1 MNLLPLTFLFP
12 LVGFLLLSFS
22 RGKWSEN
29 LSALVGVG
37 SVGLAALSAFWAI
50 WSFHSA
56 PPEGGAYTLVLWQWM
71 NVDGFAPNF
80 ALYLDGLSVTM
91 LGVVTGVGFLIHLF
105 ASWYMRGEAGYSRFF
120 AYTNLFIASMLFLVL
135 GDNLL
140 FLYFGWE
147 GVGLCSYLLI
157 GFYYSHVPNGNA
169 ALKAFIVT
177 RVGDVF
183 MAFGLFILFQQL
195 GTLNIQELLV
205 LAPQHFAQGDMWVS
219 LAALALLGGAVGKSA
234 QLPLQ
239 TWLADAMAGPTPVSA
254 LIHAAT
260 MVTAGVYLIARCH
273 GIFTL
278 APNVLELVG
287 VVGAVTLVLAGF
299 AALVQTDIK
308 RILAYSTM
316 SQIGYMFL
324 ALGVGAW
331 DAAIFHLMTHA
342 FFKAL
347 LFLGAGSV
355 IIGMHHDQDIRNMGG
370 LRKYMPIT
378 WITFLL
384 GTLALVGTPFFSGF
398 YSKEHIIEAAGAAN
412 VWGASFAYYATLIG
426 VFITSLYSF
435 RVYFLVF
442 HGKERFPAHDDHG
455 HGHDAHGHDDHHHG
469 GKPHESPWVV
479 TLPLVLLA
487 IPSVV
492 IGAWVVDP
500 MLFGKFFNG
509 VITVLPQ
516 HPAMHELHEEWHG
529 WVAFG
534 LHAFQTLPFWLVV
547 AGAVIA
553 WYCYLINPKVPARI
567 QASLSGLNKVL
578 ENKYYVDWVN
588 EQIIARGARCLGY
601 GLWQTGDRGLID
613 GLLVNGSARVVG
625 WVAAVSRHL
634 QSGYIYH
641 YAFAMIIG
649 IMALVTFFVLIPQ

>member
-71 NVDGFAPNF
+71 SVDGFAPNF

-105 ASWYMRGEAGYSRFF
+105 ASWYMRGEDGYSRFF

-205 LAPQHFAQGDMWVS
+205 LAPQHFAQGDLWVS

-347 LFLGAGSV
+347 LFLASGAV
-355 IIGMHHDQDIRNMGG
+355 IVACHHEQNIFKMGG
-370 LRKYMPIT
+370 LWKKLP
-378 WITFLL
+378 
-384 GTLALVGTPFFSGF
+384 LAYASFIVGGSALAALPLVTAGF
-398 YSKEHIIEAAGAAN
+398 YSKDEILWEAFASGHQNLLIAGL
-412 VWGASFAYYATLIG
+412 VGAFLTSIYTFRLI
-426 VFITSLYSF
+426 FIA
-435 RVYFLVF
+435 F
-442 HGKERFPAHDDHG
+442 HGEQKTEAHAG
-455 HGHDAHGHDDHHHG
+455 HGISH
-469 GKPHESPWVV
+469 W
-479 TLPLVLLA
+479 LPLSALIVLSTFIGALITPPLHGVLPESVGHAGGEAQHSLEIASGAIALAGILLAGLLFLGKRRFVSALAKSAPGRFFGTWWYHAWGFDWLYDKLFVKPYLLLCRLLGRDPIDQTLVLVPLSARGGHTLLSLTENGRLRWYAASLVGGAVLLLA
-487 IPSVV
+487 
-492 IGAWVVDP
+492 
-500 MLFGKFFNG
+500 
-509 VITVLPQ
+509 
-516 HPAMHELHEEWHG
+516 
-529 WVAFG
+529 
-534 LHAFQTLPFWLVV
+534 
-547 AGAVIA
+547 
-553 WYCYLINPKVPARI
+553 
-567 QASLSGLNKVL
+567 
-578 ENKYYVDWVN
+578 
-588 EQIIARGARCLGY
+588 
-601 GLWQTGDRGLID
+601 
-613 GLLVNGSARVVG
+613 LLLA
-625 WVAAVSRHL
+625 
-634 QSGYIYH
+634 
-641 YAFAMIIG
+641 
-649 IMALVTFFVLIPQ
+649 